1 MFFSLKAQQII
12 SMNFEVIVERAE
24 LQMNKM
30 KTDGYPGLVFTQ
42 VF

>member
-1 MFFSLKAQQII
+1 
-12 SMNFEVIVERAE
+12 MNFEVIVERAE